1 MFQNDTLKSHLQESS
16 TIKSQSVVFGEWNM
30 NYAENIDKIGNYK
43 NRPDDASPASTI
55 YADEDSLT
63 TNPTWSGYNDS
74 STVSSGG
81 VKEADNTPYT
91 FVNKN
96 EKEGLLYSLVD
107 CLGKFRPRSGINKLR
122 YFDNYYTHHSNS
134 LMAKRPRF
142 YISSKNDKF
151 KYWTSFRRDLN
162 NYPRGIGKTFKT
174 GTEYYIDDAA
184 PFVKYKN
191 AVPANRLVVKMQTMV
206 GEISNGPYRDK
217 FGTTGAE
224 PFYENPAIT
233 LKANLINQRTPLSW
247 RIEYLD
253 IEDTWRIA
261 KNFDDLDLSRVIGAD
276 GYVELA
282 YGLHINGTP
291 VVQDETYKDIFTY
304 FGEIGSSTM
313 LPLSASLGDSYLV
326 PASNSAGTIYIW
338 NGSWVSFTPTYD
350 WFLNTEEIV
359 TNTPRVTDMTSP
371 SSYVV
376 SSTTHYREFQN
387 IYGIRVVVDTVNKQ
401 NTTFDLIEMSPRL
414 VVDLT
419 EKTTDYSVK
428 KVASDIGN
436 TGIPVGQLLASTGTL
451 NLFDYD
457 QAFNYQNID
466 SILYNTISQNIQIK
480 FYESIIDVD
489 GIDYHVPIKT
499 MYVEGFPQINSEDRK
514 ISLTLRDLYFYF
526 ETTMAPQILLRNV
539 SLSAAVSILLD
550 SIGFSNY
557 YFKRLDEEK
566 EDVIPYFFIAPD
578 TNVAQAL
585 NDLADSTQTA
595 MFFDEYNNLI
605 CMSKDYMM
613 PKTED
618 RTVDITLYGSTD
630 SVKDGIF
637 KNKGTSTNLTNI
649 MGISSESNMVYNG
662 GKISYVSRYIQKSYG
677 TLREASLVNRDQ
689 VWKYK
694 PVLLWEVAGTE
705 ALRSVNNEVVN
716 QSSYSLSAVTLNSK
730 LVGLAP
736 TVNSSNDIVNNVMD
750 FGPSVYWI
758 SRYQGYFSANG
769 EIIKYDAVEHSVS
782 GIGNVWVSSVKD
794 YQYYFS
800 KLPFGGK
807 IFPTGNVRIYCEP
820 EYESDG
826 ITPKEGVVLKHGRG
840 QFGTKI
846 VEHTAGFAD
855 NSHWTNPDNI
865 YNCKMEEQYI
875 FSTPYQK
882 TEYKVFP
889 STSYSSGA
897 TSIVLATSTTGLQ
910 AGYFIS
916 DTAGGIRV
924 TNGTKI
930 KTINHATRTIELSS
944 PLIGVILPATT
955 LIVSTAR
962 LAGVE
967 LGSAGVL
974 SDTFNA
980 NAKGTIKDFLNESYY
995 TETAYAKNVK
1005 ETSNSG
1011 SIQAS
1016 ALVLTGYQGFE
1027 DPLSSI
1033 SYVATNNLDTV
1044 VDGQIIT
1051 YDHFGTRMRII
1062 GKIENADISSNSTT
1076 QLPLGAM
1083 RISSINPTEPD
1094 QSKYLAGAGG
1104 GLAIRVDTTKNV
1116 NNGYYFEI
1124 SALSQNSVN
1133 TNSTVAQSPVQ
1144 NVFFY
1149 KLQKEVGTSK
1159 AIPIL
1164 LWSGQAP
1171 ITVDDG
1177 DFVGMS
1183 RLSAE
1188 KNPTVFDLAVE
1199 QEVIAAKTI
1208 TGINATLVSGVNT
1221 VTVASTKD
1229 LRVGQYLTKTT
1240 GVGTFGNSPKITS
1253 ISSETQF
1260 TVSVN
1265 HTVSGSIKFSA
1276 GNSSKYKFYL
1286 YINNVLMGTA
1296 IDTSPIEM
1304 NDKNNKMALFVRG
1317 TSKVMFE
1324 HIYALANNP
1333 EYISTQKKKDA
1344 PLRTIFSDETSYNS
1358 SFSKYTINRAVQ
1370 QTYLSGIN
1378 PSSTPKYLMYY
1389 DEFGTIMREC
1399 AYFNIRYDKAYPA
1412 IYSKISPTFNN
1423 LQGYAISGFLPNAY
1437 GAEFMVFNTTD
1448 SALNLDETSGNYLR
1462 IQGLAFT
1469 QQSTQD
1475 LTVDEYFSKNSD
1487 YSSPQLN
1494 STGVVNAP
1502 SVFDKQ
1508 FIDIQNSRN
1517 TYGKKDFTLNGVY
1530 IQTADAANKLMEWMV
1545 NKVMKQRKSVGVSI
1559 FANPMIQ
1566 LGDIVKIDY
1575 VDSSGYRQVADED
1588 ARFIVYNIE
1597 YNRTKE
1603 GPTMNLY
1610 LSEVV

>member
-1 MFQNDTLKSHLQESS
+1 MFQNENLKTYLEEASS
-16 TIKSQSVVFGEWNM
+16 VKSQATVLGEWNM

-43 NRPDDASPASTI
+43 NRPTVSAASGS
-55 YADEDSLT
+55 YVSE
-63 TNPTWSGYNDS
+63 DS
-74 STVSSGG
+74 STVTPTWYGYTDSSVISYGG
-81 VKEADNTPYT
+81 IKDIDSTPYT

-96 EKEGLLYSLVD
+96 EKEELLYSLVD
-107 CLGKFRPRSGINKLR
+107 CVGKFRPRSGINKLR
-122 YFDNYYTHHSNS
+122 FFDGYYTHNSNS
-134 LMAKRPRF
+134 SMAKRPRF

-151 KYWTSFRRDLN
+151 KYWTSCRIDTDGTM
-162 NYPRGIGKTFKT
+162 RGIGKTLKT
-174 GTEYYIDDAA
+174 DTEYYIDDAA
-184 PFVKYKN
+184 PFVKYVN
-191 AVPANRLVVKMQTMV
+191 NVPANRIVVKMQTMV
-206 GEISNGPYRDK
+206 GEAYNGPYSDK
-217 FGTTGAE
+217 YGIVGYD
-224 PFYENPAIT
+224 PLYEDPAIT
-233 LKANLINQRTPLSW
+233 NITNLVNQRSPLSW
-247 RIEYLD
+247 KIQYLD
-253 IEDTWRIA
+253 SSNNWQTA
-261 KNFDDLDLSRVIGAD
+261 KEFTDSTRVIGAD

-291 VVQDETYKDIFTY
+291 VVQDATYKDIFTY
-304 FGEIGSSTM
+304 FGEIASSSL
-313 LPLSASLGDSYLV
+313 LPFSATNGDAYLV
-326 PASNSAGTIYIW
+326 PANGSAGTLYIW
-338 NGSWVSFTPTYD
+338 NGSWLSFTPSYN
-350 WFLNTEEIV
+350 WFLNTETLV
-359 TNTPRVTDMTSP
+359 TNTPRVTDMTVP
-371 SSYVV
+371 SSYVI
-376 SSTTHYREFQN
+376 SATTYYREFQY
-387 IYGIRVVVDTVNKQ
+387 IKGIRVVVDTVNNK
-401 NTTFDLIEMSPRL
+401 NTSFDLIEMSPRL

-419 EKTTDYSVK
+419 DKTMDYGVK

-457 QAFNYQNID
+457 EAFNYQNTD
-466 SILYNTISQNIQIK
+466 SIIYNTISQNIQIR
-480 FYESIIDVD
+480 FYESIIDVN
-489 GIDYHVPIKT
+489 GVDYHVPLKT

-514 ISLTLRDLYFYF
+514 ISLILRDLYFYF
-526 ETTMAPQILLRNV
+526 ETTMAPQLLLKNV

-550 SIGFSNY
+550 SIGFTNY
-557 YFKRLDEEK
+557 YFKRVEEET

-595 MFFDEYNNLI
+595 MFFDEYNNLV

-613 PKTED
+613 PKIGE
-618 RTVDITLYGSTD
+618 RTNDVDITLYGSND
-630 SVKDGIF
+630 SVQDGIF
-637 KNKGTSTNLTNI
+637 KNKETTSTLSNI
-649 MGISSESNMVYNG
+649 IGISSESNMVYNG
-662 GKISYVSRYIQKSYG
+662 GKISYTTRYIQKSYG
-677 TLREASLVNRDQ
+677 TLREAALINRDQ

-694 PVLLWEVAGTE
+694 PVLLWEVSGTE
-705 ALRSVNNEVVN
+705 SLRSVNDEVTN
-716 QSSYSLSAVTLNSK
+716 QSSYSLSAITLNSD
-730 LVGLAP
+730 LIGSPP
-736 TVNSSNDIVNNVMD
+736 TVNSSNVIINNVMD

-758 SRYQGYFSANG
+758 SRYQGYFYANG
-769 EIIKYDAVEHSVS
+769 EIIKYDAVEYNVS
-782 GIGNVWVSSVKD
+782 GIGNVWVSSVQD

-820 EYESDG
+820 SYEADG
-826 ITPKEGVVLKHGRG
+826 ITPTIGAVLKHGRG

-846 VEHTAGFAD
+846 VKHTAGFAD
-855 NSHWTNPDNI
+855 DSHWTDSDNI
-865 YNCKMEEQYI
+865 YNCQMEEQYI

-882 TEYKVFP
+882 TEYKVYP
-889 STSYSSGA
+889 STTYTTGA
-897 TSIVLATSTTGLQ
+897 TTIVLAANTTGLQ
-910 AGYFIS
+910 AGYFI
-916 DTAGGIRV
+916 DG
-924 TNGTKI
+924 TNITPGTKI
-930 KTINHATRTIELSS
+930 KTISHASKTIELSAAITGS
-944 PLIGVILPATT
+944 IGTSTT
-955 LIVSTAR
+955 LTVSTAN
-962 LAGVE
+962 LKGVE
-967 LGSAGVL
+967 PGSAGVL

-980 NAKGTIKDFLNESYY
+980 NAKGIIKDFLNESYY
-995 TETAYAKNVK
+995 TETSYAKNVK

-1016 ALVLTGYQGFE
+1016 ALVLTGYQGFT

-1033 SYVATNNLDTV
+1033 SYVATDNLDTAV
-1044 VDGQIIT
+1044 SNQKIT

-1083 RISSINPTEPD
+1083 YVSSTNPTEPD
-1094 QSKYLAGAGG
+1094 QSKYIAGAGG
-1104 GLAIRVDTTKNV
+1104 GLAFRIDTTTDV

-1133 TNSTVAQSPVQ
+1133 TNSTVATTPVQ

-1149 KLQKEVGTSK
+1149 KLQKEKTSSK
-1159 AIPIL
+1159 AIPVL

-1188 KNPTVFDLAVE
+1188 KNPTVYDLAVE
-1199 QEVIAAKTI
+1199 QEIISKT
-1208 TGINATLVSGVNT
+1208 
-1221 VTVASTKD
+1221 
-1229 LRVGQYLTKTT
+1229 
-1240 GVGTFGNSPKITS
+1240 
-1253 ISSETQF
+1253 
-1260 TVSVN
+1260 N
-1265 HTVSGSIKFSA
+1265 H
-1276 GNSSKYKFYL
+1276 KFYL

-1296 IDTSPIEM
+1296 TDTAPIQM

-1333 EYISTQKKKDA
+1333 EYTSAQKKKDT
-1344 PLRTIFSDETSYNS
+1344 PLRTIFSDETSYNP
-1358 SFSKYTINRAVQ
+1358 SFSKYTINPAVH
-1370 QTYLSGIN
+1370 QTYLSAIS
-1378 PSSTPKYLMYY
+1378 PSNTPKYLMYY

-1437 GAEFMVFNTTD
+1437 GAEFMVFNITD

-1462 IQGLAFT
+1462 IQGLSFT
-1469 QQSTQD
+1469 QQSPHD

-1487 YSSPQLN
+1487 YSNPKLN

-1502 SVFDKQ
+1502 SVYDKQ

-1530 IQTADAANKLMEWMV
+1530 IQNVDAANKLMEWMV

-1575 VDSSGYRQVADED
+1575 VDNDGYRQVADED

-1597 YNRTKE
+1597 YNRAKE

>member
-1 MFQNDTLKSHLQESS
+1 MYNNATLKTYLEQNS
-16 TIKSQSVVFGEWNM
+16 TIKSQSVVLAEWNM
-30 NYAENIDKIGNYK
+30 NYAENIDKYGNYK
-43 NRPDDASPASTI
+43 NRPAVPAAASGSYVNETSATV
-55 YADEDSLT
+55 T
-63 TNPTWSGYNDS
+63 PTWYGFTDS
-74 STVSSGG
+74 SVVSSGG
-81 VKEADNTPYT
+81 IYNATSAPYT

-96 EKEGLLYSLVD
+96 EKEELLYSLVD
-107 CLGKFRPRSGINKLR
+107 CFGKFRPRSGINKLR
-122 YFDNYYTHHSNS
+122 YFNSYYTHNSNS
-134 LMAKRPRF
+134 SMAKRPRF

-151 KYWTSFRRDLN
+151 KYWTSCRIDTDGTM
-162 NYPRGIGKTFKT
+162 RGVAKTLKT

-184 PFVKYKN
+184 PFVKYTN
-191 AVPANRLVVKMQTMV
+191 VVPANRLVVKMQTVV
-206 GEISNGPYRDK
+206 GEVNNGAYK
-217 FGTTGAE
+217 NKSGTSLTD
-224 PFYENPAIT
+224 PFYENPSIT
-233 LKANLINQRTPLSW
+233 LNTNLANQRTPLSW

-253 IEDTWRIA
+253 SSNNWQTA
-261 KNFDDLDLSRVIGAD
+261 KSFTTSTRVINAD

-282 YGLHINGTP
+282 YGLHIGGVP
-291 VVQDETYKDIFTY
+291 IVQDATYGSIFTY
-304 FGEIGSSTM
+304 FGELVSSAM
-313 LPLSASLGDSYLV
+313 LPLSATNGDGYLV
-326 PASNSAGTIYIW
+326 PASGSAGTLYIW
-338 NGSWVSFTPTYD
+338 NAGIWNSFTPTYD
-350 WFLNTEEIV
+350 WFLNSETLV
-359 TNTPRVTDMTSP
+359 TNTPRVTDMTLPP
-371 SSYVV
+371 SYTI
-376 SSTTHYREFQN
+376 SSVTHYREFQY
-387 IYGIRVVVDTVNKQ
+387 IKGIRVVVDTVNKKD
-401 NTTFDLIEMSPRL
+401 TTFDLIEMSPRL

-419 EKTTDYSVK
+419 DKTTDYSVK

-457 QAFNYQNID
+457 EAFNYQNTD
-466 SILYNTISQNIQIK
+466 SIIYNTISQNIQIK
-480 FYESIIDVD
+480 FYESIIDANGV
-489 GIDYHVPIKT
+489 DYHVPLKT
-499 MYVEGFPQINSEDRK
+499 MYVEGFPQTNSEDRK

-526 ETTMAPQILLRNV
+526 ETSMAPQLLLKNV

-557 YFKRLDEEK
+557 YFKRIDGEND
-566 EDVIPYFFIAPD
+566 DVIPYFFVAPD
-578 TNVAQAL
+578 TNVAQVL

-613 PKTED
+613 PKTTE
-618 RTVDITLYGSTD
+618 RSVDLTLYGSVD
-630 SVKDGIF
+630 SAQSGPL
-637 KNKGTSTNLTNI
+637 KNSITSSNLSNI

-662 GKISYVSRYIQKSYG
+662 GKISYTTRYIQKSYG
-677 TLREASLVNRDQ
+677 TLREAALVNRDQ

-705 ALRSVNNEVVN
+705 ALRSVNDEVAN
-716 QSSYSLSAVTLNSK
+716 QSSYSLSAVTLNSD
-730 LVGLAP
+730 LIGSPP
-736 TVNSSNDIVNNVMD
+736 TVNSSNVIINNVMD

-758 SRYQGYFSANG
+758 SRYKGYFYANG
-769 EIIKYDAVEHSVS
+769 EIIKYDAVQYNVS
-782 GIGNVWVSSVKD
+782 AIGDVWISSVQD

-807 IFPTGNVRIYCEP
+807 MFPTGNVRIYCEP
-820 EYESDG
+820 SYEVDG
-826 ITPKEGVVLKHGRG
+826 ITPTIGEVLKHGRA

-846 VEHTAGFAD
+846 VKHTAGFASD
-855 NSHWTNPDNI
+855 SHWTNSANV
-865 YNCKMEEQYI
+865 YNMRMEDQYI
-875 FSTPYQK
+875 FSNPYQK
-882 TEYKVFP
+882 TEYKVSP
-889 STSYSSGA
+889 NSTHSSGD
-897 TSIVLATSTTGLQ
+897 TTFVLAQNTTGLQ
-910 AGYFIS
+910 AGYYVS
-916 DTAGGIRV
+916 G
-924 TNGTKI
+924 TNVPSGTKI
-930 KTINHATRTIELSS
+930 KTVTHSSRTIELTAAITGTITAS
-944 PLIGVILPATT
+944 TT
-955 LIVSTAR
+955 LTISDLS

-967 LGSAGVL
+967 AGSAGVIG
-974 SDTFNA
+974 STY
-980 NAKGTIKDFLNESYY
+980 NAKTQGIVKDFLNESYY
-995 TETAYAKNVK
+995 TETSYAKQNK
-1005 ETSNSG
+1005 ESSNSG

-1016 ALVLTGYQGFE
+1016 ALILTGYQGLT
-1027 DPLSSI
+1027 DPLGVI
-1033 SYVATNNLDTV
+1033 SYVATNDLDTAIST
-1044 VDGQIIT
+1044 QKIT

-1083 RISSINPTEPD
+1083 TIGSVKPDQPD

-1104 GLAIRVDTTKNV
+1104 GLAIRVDTTTNV

-1133 TNSTVAQSPVQ
+1133 TNSTVAKAPVQ

-1149 KLQKEVGTSK
+1149 KIRKEVGTSK

-1177 DFVGMS
+1177 DFVGMA

-1188 KNPTVFDLAVE
+1188 KNPTVFDLAIE
-1199 QEVIAAKTI
+1199 QEVISKT
-1208 TGINATLVSGVNT
+1208 
-1221 VTVASTKD
+1221 
-1229 LRVGQYLTKTT
+1229 
-1240 GVGTFGNSPKITS
+1240 
-1253 ISSETQF
+1253 
-1260 TVSVN
+1260 N
-1265 HTVSGSIKFSA
+1265 H
-1276 GNSSKYKFYL
+1276 KFYL

-1296 IDTSPIEM
+1296 TDTDPIKM
-1304 NDKNNKMALFVRG
+1304 SDKNNKMALFVRG

-1333 EYISTQKKKDA
+1333 EYTATQKKKDA
-1344 PLRTIFSDETSYNS
+1344 PLRTIFSDETSYNP
-1358 SFSKYTINRAVQ
+1358 SFSKYTINPAVQ
-1370 QTYLSGIN
+1370 QTYLSAIS

-1399 AYFNIRYDKAYPA
+1399 AYFNIRYDKSYPA

-1423 LQGYAISGFLPNAY
+1423 LQGYSISGFLPNAY

-1469 QQSTQD
+1469 QQSPHD

-1487 YSSPQLN
+1487 YSSPKLN
-1494 STGVVNAP
+1494 STGTVNAP
-1502 SVFDKQ
+1502 SVYDKQ

-1530 IQTADAANKLMEWMV
+1530 IQNQDAANKLMEWMV
-1545 NKVMKQRKSVGVSI
+1545 AKVMKQRKSVGVSI

-1566 LGDIVKIDY
+1566 LGDIVQIDY
-1575 VDSSGYRQVADED
+1575 VDTSGYRQISDVD

-1597 YNRTKE
+1597 YNRTKD